1 MKKFRL
7 SDDNVA
13 QQVCD
18 HLKAFD
24 KFNNLDISV
33 QTINGLQLIAS
44 IKVDEDHQFS
54 FPLPQKD
61 WIVGIPEHLQ
71 RQVLYLSWQT
81 NYFEDVEK
89 LLDAP
94 LLVKAY
100 KMNENDYAIGETVV
114 AGVKYEFA
122 LAAGDLYDEPDFHI
136 EIKFTKV
143 DGYLQYDT
151 AVKTHVWRSYEHLDE
166 TFNKLSSIANQ

>member
-1 MKKFRL
+1 MKKFQL
-7 SDDNVA
+7 SDENVA
-13 QQVCD
+13 QQVFG

-24 KFNNLDISV
+24 KFNNLNISV
-33 QTINGLQLIAS
+33 QTINGLQLLAS
-44 IKVDEDHQFS
+44 IRVDDDHQFS

-71 RQVLYLSWQT
+71 RQVLYLSWQVK
-81 NYFEDVEK
+81 YFEE
-89 LLDAP
+89 LLDTP

-100 KMNENDYAIGETVV
+100 KMNENDYAFGETVV

-122 LAAGDLYDEPDFHI
+122 LAAGDLYSEPDFRI

-143 DGYLQYDT
+143 DGYLQYDNS
-151 AVKTHVWRSYEHLDE
+151 VKTHVWRSYENLSE
-166 TFNKLSSIANQ
+166 TFNKLSLIANQ

>member
-1 MKKFRL
+1 MKKFQL
-7 SDDNVA
+7 SDENVA
-13 QQVCD
+13 QQVFG

-24 KFNNLDISV
+24 KFNNLNISV
-33 QTINGLQLIAS
+33 QTINGLQLLAS
-44 IKVDEDHQFS
+44 IRVEDDHQFS

-71 RQVLYLSWQT
+71 RQVLYLSWQVK
-81 NYFEDVEK
+81 YFEDVEK

-100 KMNENDYAIGETVV
+100 KMNENDYAFGETVV

-122 LAAGDLYDEPDFHI
+122 LAAGDLYSEPDFRI

-151 AVKTHVWRSYEHLDE
+151 SVKTHVWRSYGHLDE
-166 TFNKLSSIANQ
+166 TFNKLSSIVNQ

>member
-1 MKKFRL
+1 MKKFQL

-44 IKVDEDHQFS
+44 IKLDDENQFS

-61 WIVGIPEHLQ
+61 WIVGIPERLE
-71 RQVLYLSWQT
+71 RQVLYLSWQS

-89 LLDAP
+89 LLKAP

-100 KMNENDYAIGETVV
+100 KENDIDHALGETVV
-114 AGVKYEFA
+114 DGVKYEFA

-136 EIKFTKV
+136 EIKFTRV

-151 AVKTHVWRSYEHLDE
+151 SVKTHVWRSYECLDE
-166 TFNKLSSIANQ
+166 TFNKLSSIADR

>member
-18 HLKAFD
+18 HLKTFD

-33 QTINGLQLIAS
+33 RTINGLQLIAS

-71 RQVLYLSWQT
+71 RQVLYLSWQVK
-81 NYFEDVEK
+81 YFEDVEK
-89 LLDAP
+89 LLNAP

-100 KMNENDYAIGETVV
+100 KMNETDHALGETVV
-114 AGVKYEFA
+114 DGVKYEFA

-151 AVKTHVWRSYEHLDE
+151 SVKTHVWRSYENLSE
-166 TFNKLSSIANQ
+166 TFNKLSLIANQ

>member
-7 SDDNVA
+7 SDENVA

-18 HLKAFD
+18 HLKTFD

-33 QTINGLQLIAS
+33 QTINGLQLLVS
-44 IKVDEDHQFS
+44 IRVDEDHQFS

-61 WIVGIPEHLQ
+61 WIVGIPLHFE
-71 RQVLYLSWQT
+71 RRVLYLSWQT

-94 LLVKAY
+94 LLVKVY
-100 KMNENDYAIGETVV
+100 KMNENDYALGETVV

-143 DGYLQYDT
+143 DGHLQYDT
-151 AVKTHVWRSYEHLDE
+151 SAKTHVWRSYEHLDE
-166 TFNKLSSIANQ
+166 TFDKLNSIVNQ

>member
-7 SDDNVA
+7 SDDDVA
-13 QQVCD
+13 RQVQN
-18 HLKAFD
+18 HLKSFD

-44 IKVDEDHQFS
+44 IKVDEENQFS

-61 WIVGIPEHLQ
+61 WLVGIPLRLE
-71 RQVLYLSWQT
+71 RQLLYLSWQT
-81 NYFEDVEK
+81 KYFEDVEK

-100 KMNENDYAIGETVV
+100 KMNEIDYALGETVV

-136 EIKFTKV
+136 EIKFTEV
-143 DGYLQYDT
+143 DGYLQYDNS
-151 AVKTHVWRSYEHLDE
+151 VKTHVWRSYEHLDE
-166 TFNKLSSIANQ
+166 TFNKLSSIVDQ

>member
-7 SDDNVA
+7 SDDDIA
-13 QQVCD
+13 QQVYD

-24 KFNNLDISV
+24 EFDNLDISV
-33 QTINGLQLIAS
+33 QTINGLQLIVS
-44 IKVDEDHQFS
+44 IKIDEENRFS
-54 FPLPQKD
+54 FPLPQKELL
-61 WIVGIPEHLQ
+61 VGIPLRLE

-81 NYFEDVEK
+81 KYFEDVEK
-89 LLDAP
+89 LLNAP

-100 KMNENDYAIGETVV
+100 KENETDYALGETVID
-114 AGVKYEFA
+114 GVKYEFA

-143 DGYLQYDT
+143 DGYLQYDNS
-151 AVKTHVWRSYEHLDE
+151 VKTHVWRSYEHLDE
-166 TFNKLSSIANQ
+166 TFNKFSSIVNQ

>member
-7 SDDNVA
+7 SDDDIA
-13 QQVCD
+13 QQVYD

-24 KFNNLDISV
+24 EFDNLDISV
-33 QTINGLQLIAS
+33 QTINGLQLIVS
-44 IKVDEDHQFS
+44 IKIDEENRFS
-54 FPLPQKD
+54 FPLPQKELL
-61 WIVGIPEHLQ
+61 VGIPLRLE

-81 NYFEDVEK
+81 KYFEDVEK
-89 LLDAP
+89 LLNTP

-100 KMNENDYAIGETVV
+100 KENETDYALGETVID
-114 AGVKYEFA
+114 GVKYEFA

-143 DGYLQYDT
+143 DGYLQYDNS
-151 AVKTHVWRSYEHLDE
+151 VKTHVWRSYEHLDE
-166 TFNKLSSIANQ
+166 TFNKFSSIVNQ

>member
-7 SDDNVA
+7 SDDDIA
-13 QQVCD
+13 QQVYD

-24 KFNNLDISV
+24 EFDNLDISV
-33 QTINGLQLIAS
+33 QTINGLQLIVS
-44 IKVDEDHQFS
+44 IKIDEENRFS
-54 FPLPQKD
+54 FPLPQKELL
-61 WIVGIPEHLQ
+61 VGIPLRLE

-81 NYFEDVEK
+81 KYFEDVEK
-89 LLDAP
+89 LLNAP

-100 KMNENDYAIGETVV
+100 KENETDYALGETVID
-114 AGVKYEFA
+114 GVKYEFA

-143 DGYLQYDT
+143 DGYLHYDNS
-151 AVKTHVWRSYEHLDE
+151 VKTHVWRSYEHLDE

>member
-7 SDDNVA
+7 SDENVA

-18 HLKAFD
+18 HLKTFD

-33 QTINGLQLIAS
+33 QTINGLQLLVS
-44 IKVDEDHQFS
+44 IRVDDDHQFS

-61 WIVGIPEHLQ
+61 WIVGIPERLE
-71 RQVLYLSWQT
+71 RQALYLSWQT
-81 NYFEDVEK
+81 KYFGDVEN
-89 LLDAP
+89 LLNAP
-94 LLVKAY
+94 LLVKTY
-100 KMNENDYAIGETVV
+100 KENDINHALGETVI

-143 DGYLQYDT
+143 DGYMQYDT
-151 AVKTHVWRSYEHLDE
+151 SVKTHVWRSYEHLEE
-166 TFNKLSSIANQ
+166 TFNKLSASTNQ

>member
-1 MKKFRL
+1 MKKFQL

-13 QQVCD
+13 QQVYD

-24 KFNNLDISV
+24 EFNNLDISV

-44 IKVDEDHQFS
+44 IKVDEENQFS
-54 FPLPQKD
+54 FPLSQKD
-61 WIVGIPEHLQ
+61 WIVGIPERLQ
-71 RQVLYLSWQT
+71 RQVLYLSWQVK
-81 NYFEDVEK
+81 YFEDVEK
-89 LLDAP
+89 LLNVA
-94 LLVKAY
+94 LLVKSY
-100 KMNENDYAIGETVV
+100 KENEIDHALGETVV
-114 AGVKYEFA
+114 DGVKYEFA

-151 AVKTHVWRSYEHLDE
+151 SVKTHVWRSYEHLDE
-166 TFNKLSSIANQ
+166 TFNKLRSIANQ

>member
-1 MKKFRL
+1 MKKYQL
-7 SDDNVA
+7 SDDDIA
-13 QQVCD
+13 QQVYD

-24 KFNNLDISV
+24 EFDNLDISV
-33 QTINGLQLIAS
+33 QTINGLQLIVS
-44 IKVDEDHQFS
+44 IKIDEENRFS
-54 FPLPQKD
+54 FPLPQKELL
-61 WIVGIPEHLQ
+61 VGIPLRLE

-81 NYFEDVEK
+81 KYFEDVEK
-89 LLDAP
+89 LLNAP

-100 KMNENDYAIGETVV
+100 KENETDYALGETVID
-114 AGVKYEFA
+114 GVKYEFA

-143 DGYLQYDT
+143 DDYLQYDNS
-151 AVKTHVWRSYEHLDE
+151 VKTHVWRSYEHLDE

>member
-7 SDDNVA
+7 SDENVA
-13 QQVCD
+13 RQVQN
-18 HLKAFD
+18 HLKSFD

-44 IKVDEDHQFS
+44 IIVDEENQFS

-61 WIVGIPEHLQ
+61 WLVGIPLRLE
-71 RQVLYLSWQT
+71 RQLLYLSWQT
-81 NYFEDVEK
+81 KYFEDVEK
-89 LLDAP
+89 LLHAP

-100 KMNENDYAIGETVV
+100 KMNEIDYALGETVV
-114 AGVKYEFA
+114 DGVKYEFS

-143 DGYLQYDT
+143 DDYLQFDNS
-151 AVKTHVWRSYEHLDE
+151 VKTHVWRSYEHLDE
-166 TFNKLSSIANQ
+166 TFNKLISIVDQ

>member
-1 MKKFRL
+1 MKKFQL

-44 IKVDEDHQFS
+44 IKVDNDHQFS
-54 FPLPQKD
+54 FPLLQKD
-61 WIVGIPEHLQ
+61 WIVWIPLHFE

-81 NYFEDVEK
+81 KYFEDVEK

-100 KMNENDYAIGETVV
+100 KENEIDHALGETVV
-114 AGVKYEFA
+114 DRVKYEFA

-136 EIKFTKV
+136 EIKFTRV
-143 DGYLQYDT
+143 EGYLQYDT
-151 AVKTHVWRSYEHLDE
+151 SVKTHVWRSYEHLDE
-166 TFNKLSSIANQ
+166 TFNKLRSITNQ